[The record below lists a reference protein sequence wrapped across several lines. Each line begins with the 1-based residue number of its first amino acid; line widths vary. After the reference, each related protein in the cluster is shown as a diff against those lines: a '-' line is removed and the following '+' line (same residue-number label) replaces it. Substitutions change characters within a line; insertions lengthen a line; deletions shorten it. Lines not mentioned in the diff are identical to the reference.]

1 MLTIDLTGRKAL
13 VTGGSRGI
21 GAGIV
26 RSLAQAGARV
36 AFTHT
41 GSARGTEAASALVA
55 ELNSDEERTS
65 AHAALAA
72 DEQAMRRVTADAAQR
87 MGGLDIVVPNVGKNW
102 PTPLEEM
109 DLALWQRT
117 LDTNLTA
124 SFIAAKLA
132 LPWLLEAGRAEIVF
146 IGSSAVLD
154 GGGGSVA
161 YPAGKAGLDGMMRG
175 MMRELP
181 RKGIRVNVVHPCVVD
196 TDLVRERYDT
206 EEKRATLAAQ
216 VPLGRLSTL
225 QDVGALVAFLCSDLG
240 GFICGQS
247 ILVDGGRTLWRG
259 Q

>member
-26 RSLAQAGARV
+26 RALAQAGARV
-36 AFTHT
+36 SFTHT
-41 GSARGTEAASALVA
+41 GSARGAEAASALQA
-55 ELNSDEERTS
+55 DLNTGALLVS
-65 AHAALAA
+65 AHAALAG
-72 DEQAMRRVTADAAQR
+72 DEAQMGRVAAEAAGR

-102 PTPLEEM
+102 ASPIEEM
-109 DLALWQRT
+109 DVALWQRT
-117 LDTNLTA
+117 IDTNLTA
-124 SFIAAKLA
+124 SFVAVKVA
-132 LPWLLEAGRAEIVF
+132 LPWLLEAGRADIVF
-146 IGSSAVLD
+146 VGSSAVFD

-181 RKGIRVNVVHPCVVD
+181 RKGIRVNTVHPCVVD
-196 TDLVRERYDT
+196 TALLRERYDT
-206 EEKRATLAAQ
+206 EEKRAELSAQ
-216 VPLGRLSTL
+216 VPVGRLSTP

-240 GFICGQS
+240 SFICGQS

-259 Q
+259 R